1 MAIRTQEEMLAALNQ
16 HLGDDH
22 SDEALSLIEDLTDTL
37 NSLNGNAGSVN
48 WEQRYRD
55 NDAEWRRRYR
65 DRFFG
70 KGDDN
75 DNDNDNDKDNDKNKP
90 NKPRTFAD
98 LFKK

>member
-1 MAIRTQEEMLAALNQ
+1 MAIRTQEEMLSALNQ

-22 SDEALSLIEDLTDTL
+22 SDEALALIEDLTDTL
-37 NSLNGNAGSVN
+37 EAMSGNSDAAK
-48 WEQRYRD
+48 WEQKYRD
-55 NDAEWRRRYR
+55 NDARWRQRYR

-75 DNDNDNDKDNDKNKP
+75 DNDNDNDNPDKNKP

>member
-1 MAIRTQEEMLAALNQ
+1 MAIRTREEIMTALNT

-22 SDEALSLIEDLTDTL
+22 SDEALALVEDITDTL
-37 NSLNGNAGSVN
+37 ESLSGSSGGVN

-55 NDAEWRRRYR
+55 NDAAWREKYR
-65 DRFFG
+65 NRFFG

-75 DNDNDNDKDNDKNKP
+75 DGDNDNDNDNPNKN

-98 LFKK
+98 LFRK